1 MALSYGVI
9 PVTKP
14 QRSEITDFQ
23 RKLIEAIEKSDE
35 YDAGDLIREN
45 TRDLTNLFRIIE
57 DSLKLAIK
65 SFHKFPLNKDA
76 QQMSSESEESD
87 STMDD
92 Y

>member
-23 RKLIEAIEKSDE
+23 RKLVEGIEISDDE
-35 YDAGDLIREN
+35 EAGNLIRANVQELAN
-45 TRDLTNLFRIIE
+45 FFAIIE
-57 DSLKLAIK
+57 DSLKLTRK
-65 SFHKFPLNKDA
+65 SFHKFPLFKDA
-76 QQMSSESEESD
+76 QQMSSESEES
-87 STMDD
+87 TMDD